1 MKDPD
6 VVKDAFKD
14 HFANRFKQPGQGGF
28 KLDFLFTNRLS
39 NDQVA
44 DLDRCI
50 SRDEIRGA
58 IWNCGVNKS
67 PGPDRATS
75 ASVFNG
81 IRINDSTVISHI
93 FYADD
98 AIFMGEWSDSNMAN
112 IVKILRCFFLA
123 SGLKINIQKSQI
135 LGVGVHRNH
144 VSQAALHIGCTVMQT
159 PFWYLGVMVGD
170 CMAIKSAW
178 SDIVHKLHHRLS
190 RWKVKTLSIG
200 GRLTLLKSVLGA
212 TPLYN
217 MSIYKV
223 PIEPVILSSSK
234 DRWTYDLNGD
244 GEFHVKEAQLD
255 RVPTRS
261 NLMRRGVVMDYG
273 LCLMCGTVTDDIFHV
288 LFRCDLAALIFRKIC
303 RWWELDW
310 QALTSF
316 EDWNVLV
323 FGYTV
328 VV

>member
-1 MKDPD
+1 
-6 VVKDAFKD
+6 
-14 HFANRFKQPGQGGF
+14 
-28 KLDFLFTNRLS
+28 
-39 NDQVA
+39 
-44 DLDRCI
+44 
-50 SRDEIRGA
+50 
-58 IWNCGVNKS
+58 
-67 PGPDRATS
+67 
-75 ASVFNG
+75 
-81 IRINDSTVISHI
+81 
-93 FYADD
+93 
-98 AIFMGEWSDSNMAN
+98 MGEWSDSNMAN

-223 PIEPVILSSSK
+223 PIGPGVKAKWRPVRDGAERQQWSELCEILEPVILSSSK